1 MLFYTPPVE
10 WPSHLGPD
18 LVSASRTRASTT
30 QGARTAIERRLR
42 TQSRPPQPRA
52 RLACSCHDRAQP
64 LRRRRAPC
72 APQRRASTVAS
83 SRRVYNFSCRPR
95 PAASWHSVPGRAGR
109 ERQHDASTH
118 RAGAGQSRGRART
131 HKRSG
136 RDDIRQNEPTRRRE
150 ISSARLD
157 KAARLSVSVSSV
169 VMQSKCKPPRDASKE
184 RSRPAGEARDKRNAR

>member
-95 PAASWHSVPGRAGR
+95 PARQQPAGTRCQAERAGNVN
-109 ERQHDASTH
+109 TM
-118 RAGAGQSRGRART
+118 
-131 HKRSG
+131 
-136 RDDIRQNEPTRRRE
+136 RRRIE
-150 ISSARLD
+150 LELASLDERAPTNVPVVTTLD
-157 KAARLSVSVSSV
+157 KTNQPDEEKSRVPDST
-169 VMQSKCKPPRDASKE
+169 KPRGCLYPCL
-184 RSRPAGEARDKRNAR
+184 PL